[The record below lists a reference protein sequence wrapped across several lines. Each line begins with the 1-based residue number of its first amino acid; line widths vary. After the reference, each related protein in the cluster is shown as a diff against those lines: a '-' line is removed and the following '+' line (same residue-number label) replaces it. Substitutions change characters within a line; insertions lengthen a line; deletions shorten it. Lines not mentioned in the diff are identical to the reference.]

1 MKQRLWSSYE
11 ELQELLES
19 VLDTLAPLE
28 REVLSM
34 RFGLCGGSSHT
45 LKEVGERFGM
55 TDFDIRVVE
64 AKALRLAR
72 KFPRR
77 IFVVDDGAGSV
88 TEEERQAANRVV
100 WEWAEKF
107 CCWIGGGV
115 V

>member
-1 MKQRLWSSYE
+1 MWSSYE
-11 ELQELLES
+11 ELQELLEG
-19 VLDTLAPLE
+19 VLDTLSPLE

-64 AKALRLAR
+64 AKALRRAR

-77 IFVVDDGAGSV
+77 IFVVDDGAAGY
-88 TEEERQAANRVV
+88 TEEERKAANRAV
-100 WEWAEKF
+100 WEYVARVW
-107 CCWIGGGV
+107 
-115 V
+115 